1 MIGADELL
9 YDLRTSKTDLAR
21 IVQAVVR
28 DRLPYVV
35 VPTQAVKSWEQR
47 EPEHWAK
54 VSGWLAA
61 QKVSVVEV

>member
-1 MIGADELL
+1 MIAPDELL
-9 YDLRTSKTDLAR
+9 HDLRTSKTDLAR

-28 DRLPYVV
+28 DKLPYVV
-35 VPTQAVKSWEQR
+35 VPAQAVKSWEQR

-61 QKVSVVEV
+61 QKVSLVKV